1 MTRNQRIQTTAHHL
15 RRIYQSGVAVAM
27 RVGAIKRNHANAMTR
42 IGCAVGNSWDE
53 AVRMAQAMAFAPPL
67 AVIAAAGATTGMP
80 AHLGCVD
87 AMAVRYGNDDGR
99 GSNDWIES
107 ARANMAGRAA
117 RSAGVRLA
125 RRLGLILLALLVGAW
140 LTGVG
145 K

>member
-27 RVGAIKRNHANAMTR
+27 RVGAIKRNHAAALAR

-53 AVRMAQAMAFAPPL
+53 AVALARAMAFTPSL
-67 AVIAAAGATTGMP
+67 ASIATAGATTGLP
-80 AHLGCVD
+80 AHLGCV
-87 AMAVRYGNDDGR
+87 ALAVRYGNDDSHSGD
-99 GSNDWIES
+99 DWIEP
-107 ARANMAGRAA
+107 ARAVMAGRAA
-117 RSAGVRLA
+117 RSAGARMA

-140 LTGVG
+140 LTGGG